1 MGVGRRVREDLLHHT
16 LRPFPGP
23 LVLFLHDLDAHAGTY
38 RSSLFWI
45 RTGIHDKKIISGE

>member
-23 LVLFLHDLDAHAGTY
+23 LVLFLHDLDAHAGTN
-38 RSSLFWI
+38 RTSLFGI
-45 RTGIHDKKIISGE
+45 CAGIHDKK